1 MVKKEND
8 HMTMRCMRPLT
19 LALALAACLVAVGSA
34 FAIPKALINQF
45 SGPRLIRAEVLVL
58 GADGSAQDYRIDR
71 GVIVSAVGGTLQVRE
86 LNGDIVPVALAPG
99 TTTNARTTGGGGG
112 GQYRRGMRVVVYQ
125 LAGAT
130 PTIVQGDGVNPQ
142 FFGPRL
148 IRAEVLLLGAGG
160 VPQDYRIDR
169 GVVLSA
175 VSGTLTLREANG
187 DVVPVSVDPAA
198 AVQGGGRRATAATL
212 KKGLRVVVYR
222 QANAPAELVQV
233 EGLGP

>member
-1 MVKKEND
+1 
-8 HMTMRCMRPLT
+8 MTMRWTRPLI
-19 LALALAACLVAVGSA
+19 LGLALAACLAAAGSA

-45 SGPRLIRAEVLVL
+45 TGPRLIRAEVLVL
-58 GADGSAQDYRIDR
+58 AADGSAQDYRIDR
-71 GVIVSAVGGTLQVRE
+71 GVVVAAIGATLQIRE
-86 LNGDIVPVALAPG
+86 LNGDIVPVALPAG
-99 TTTNARTTGGGGG
+99 TTTNVRPSGSGGGGA
-112 GQYRRGMRVVVYQ
+112 QYRRGMRVVVYQ

-130 PTIVQGDGVNPQ
+130 PTIAQGDGVNAQ

-160 VPQDYRIDR
+160 TPQDYRIDR
-169 GVVLSA
+169 GSVVSA
-175 VSGTLTLREANG
+175 ASGTLTLREANG

-198 AVQGGGRRATAATL
+198 AVQGGGRKVTAATL
-212 KKGLRVVVYR
+212 KRGTHVVVYR